1 MAAPDYARSVS
12 AHYSPRAIGDAIL
25 DALRAAG
32 KNVDALTPDDLAPY
46 DQLHADRKEA
56 TVRLAR
62 LAELGP
68 GQHVLDLGSG
78 LGGPARTIA
87 AEFGCQVTGLDLT
100 EAFCRLAE
108 MLTART
114 GQSGQ
119 VTFHQGNALEMP
131 FGAASFDVVWMH
143 NSGMNILDKER
154 LYAAVHRV
162 LRPGGRLALSEIM
175 AGPIEPPHFPV
186 PWAREPATSFLHP
199 AMAMRALIA
208 DSGFREIAWI
218 DLTPRLIAWT
228 QQQRAAA
235 VAGTATFSLGGA
247 ELAQAQQNLARNLA
261 EGRVVGI
268 EAVFER
274 H

>member
-1 MAAPDYARSVS
+1 MATPDYVQSVS
-12 AHYSPRAIGDAIL
+12 AHYSPRALGDAIL

-46 DQLHADRKEA
+46 DQLHAERKEA
-56 TVRLAR
+56 TLRLGR

-68 GQHVLDLGSG
+68 GQQVLDLGSG

-100 EAFCRLAE
+100 EAFSRVAE

-114 GQSGQ
+114 GQHGQ
-119 VTFHQGNALEMP
+119 VTFRHGNALEMP
-131 FGAASFDVVWMH
+131 FGEASFDVVWMH
-143 NSGMNILDKER
+143 NSGMNIPDKEH

-162 LRPGGRLALSEIM
+162 LRPRGRLALSEIM
-175 AGPIEPPHFPV
+175 GGPVEPLHFPV
-186 PWAREPATSFLHP
+186 PWAREPATSFVRP
-199 AMAMRALIA
+199 ALAMRALLA

-218 DLTPRLIAWT
+218 DTTSKLIAWH

-235 VAGTATFSLGGA
+235 AAGTAPFSLGGA

-261 EGRVVGI
+261 EGRAVGV